1 MKCKHGDLAIIVDDF
16 DGCTGN
22 IGLLVR
28 VIGPAEVIMEMACW
42 QVIPL
47 SGQGMWLI
55 DEGKARKS
63 LITPRIQAIHPDK
76 WLRPIKGNCTAPS
89 NLERELA

>member
-1 MKCKHGDLAIIVDDF
+1 MNCKHGDLSIIVDDF
-16 DGCTGN
+16 EGCKGN

-28 VIGPAEVIMEMACW
+28 VIGPAEIVMDMPCW

-55 DEGKARKS
+55 DDDKARKR

-76 WLRPIKGNCTAPS
+76 WLKPIRGNSTAQS
-89 NLERELA
+89 KLERELV